1 MKNLIYQP
9 YLVNHFKTVQH
20 RAQTQDI
27 KLEEMNAVVKCK
39 RQAGAEIT
47 KVKSPRIKE
56 HEVLVQVET
65 VSICGTDVHIWE
77 WNEWAQK
84 RMKRIP
90 IIFGHE
96 VAGKVVEIGKNVTS
110 VQVGDKVSAETHIAD
125 NTCYQCKT
133 DRKHVCKN
141 MEILGVDRDGVFAE
155 QFALPEENSWKNDP
169 QLDPAIASI
178 QEPLGNAVQT
188 VLPKEHVE
196 DVAGKNVAVL
206 GTGPIGLMAI
216 AVLRELGAAKIFAT
230 AGGLNKVRMD
240 LAKKMGADMILSAR
254 EEGERLVKTIIDAT
268 DGNGVDVALEM
279 SGDPSAV
286 RQAFEM
292 LTPGGRVSLLGIL
305 DKPMELDLNTA
316 VIFKSANVFG
326 ITGRR
331 MFETWYQVRGLLA
344 EPSFKEKISAVVTHR
359 IPIRDISKGMDL
371 INSKQAAKVV
381 LEPKW

>member
-1 MKNLIYQP
+1 
-9 YLVNHFKTVQH
+9 
-20 RAQTQDI
+20 
-27 KLEEMNAVVKCK
+27 MNAIVKGK
-39 RQAGAEIT
+39 RQTGAEVT
-47 KVKSPRIKE
+47 KVNRPKIKE
-56 HEVLVQVET
+56 NEVLVEVEAA
-65 VSICGTDVHIWE
+65 SICGTDVHIWD

-96 VAGKVVEIGKNVTS
+96 VAGRVVEIGKSVTS
-110 VQVGDKVSAETHIAD
+110 VHVGDRVSAETHIVD

-133 DRKHVCKN
+133 GRKHVCKN

-155 QFALPEENSWKNDP
+155 LFALPEENAWKNDP
-169 QLDPAIASI
+169 HLDPSIASV

-196 DVAGKNVAVL
+196 DIAGKNVAVL

-240 LAKKMGADMILSAR
+240 LARKMGADMVLSAR
-254 EEGERLVKTIIDAT
+254 EEGEGLVNTIVDAT
-268 DGNGVDVALEM
+268 EGNGVDVALEM
-279 SGDPSAV
+279 SGDPNAV

-305 DKPMELDLNTA
+305 DKPMELDLNATL
-316 VIFKSANVFG
+316 IFKSATVFG

-344 EPSFKEKISAVVTHR
+344 KPSFKEKISAVITHR
-359 IPIRDISKGMDL
+359 IPIRDISKGVDL
-371 INSKQAAKVV
+371 IESKQAAKIV

>member
-1 MKNLIYQP
+1 LDK
-9 YLVNHFKTVQH
+9 
-20 RAQTQDI
+20 
-27 KLEEMNAVVKCK
+27 MNAIVKGK
-39 RQAGAEIT
+39 RQKGAEIT
-47 KVKSPRIKE
+47 KVNRPMIKE
-56 HEVLVQVET
+56 NEVLVEVEAA
-65 VSICGTDVHIWE
+65 SICGTDVHIWD

-90 IIFGHE
+90 VIFGHE
-96 VAGKVVEIGKNVTS
+96 VAGKVAEVGKNVTS
-110 VQVGDKVSAETHIAD
+110 VRVGDRISAETHIAD

-133 DRKHVCKN
+133 GRKHVCKN

-155 QFALPEENSWKNDP
+155 QFALPEENAWKNDP
-169 QLDPAIASI
+169 HLDLGVASI

-196 DVAGKNVAVL
+196 DIAGKNVAVL

-216 AVLRELGAAKIFAT
+216 AVLHELGAAKIFAT

-240 LAKKMGADMILSAR
+240 LAKKMGADMVLSAR
-254 EEGERLVKTIIDAT
+254 EEGERLVKTIVDAT

-279 SGDPSAV
+279 SGDPNAV

-292 LTPGGRVSLLGIL
+292 LTPGGRVSLLGLL
-305 DKPMELDLNTA
+305 DKPMELDLNA
-316 VIFKSANVFG
+316 AMIFKSATVFG

-344 EPSFKEKISAVVTHR
+344 KPSFKEKISAVITHR
-359 IPIRDISKGMDL
+359 IPIRDISRGIDL
-371 INSKQAAKVV
+371 IESKQAAKVV